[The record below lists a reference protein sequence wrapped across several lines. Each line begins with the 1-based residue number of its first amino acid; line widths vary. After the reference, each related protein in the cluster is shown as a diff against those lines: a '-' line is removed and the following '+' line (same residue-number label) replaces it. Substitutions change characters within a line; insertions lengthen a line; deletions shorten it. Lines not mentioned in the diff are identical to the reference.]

1 MEYVKVF
8 LPATR
13 KTRSLP
19 GRVEQRWDA
28 PLIPRE
34 VFEPRSRGGTGIL
47 RDIVQ
52 VSEPVAWPLSSCS
65 TVFRPGSPPSQL
77 SFLRSFLLICS
88 LSFSPAWPAV
98 TFLLPFSP
106 LFKTLSLIRRRRSPL
121 SLFLAPRSIPFKEGG
136 IKRNCVLFKRKETI
150 RRRIQERERETSL
163 SFDYIT
169 FSSTIRQYVSLFK
182 FVKNDDSKVSKE
194 CSNRSCSFLFLATCI
209 DNDSI
214 ARGDGTKLNF
224 STIFAFFPSL
234 LFPVKSV
241 L

>member
-34 VFEPRSRGGTGIL
+34 VFEPRSRGGAGIL

-65 TVFRPGSPPSQL
+65 TVFRPSEL
-77 SFLRSFLLICS
+77 SFLLICS

-150 RRRIQERERETSL
+150 RRRNRFIIQERERETSL

-169 FSSTIRQYVSLFK
+169 FSSTIHQYSCL
-182 FVKNDDSKVSKE
+182 NLYDDSKVNKE
-194 CSNRSCSFLFLATCI
+194 CSNRSCFFLFLATCI

-224 STIFAFFPSL
+224 STIFAFSPFPG
-234 LFPVKSV
+234 
-241 L
+241 

>member
-34 VFEPRSRGGTGIL
+34 VFEPRSRGGAGIL

-65 TVFRPGSPPSQL
+65 TVFRPSEL
-77 SFLRSFLLICS
+77 SFLLICS

-194 CSNRSCSFLFLATCI
+194 CSNRSCFFLFLATCI

-224 STIFAFFPSL
+224 STIFAFSPFPG
-234 LFPVKSV
+234 
-241 L
+241 

>member
-34 VFEPRSRGGTGIL
+34 VFEPRSRGGAGIL

-65 TVFRPGSPPSQL
+65 TVFRLGSPPSEL
-77 SFLRSFLLICS
+77 TFLRSFLLICS

-98 TFLLPFSP
+98 TFLLHFSP

-121 SLFLAPRSIPFKEGG
+121 SLFLAPCSIPFKEGG

-150 RRRIQERERETSL
+150 RRRNRFIIQERERETSL

-169 FSSTIRQYVSLFK
+169 FSSTIRQYSCL
-182 FVKNDDSKVSKE
+182 NLYDDSKVNKE
-194 CSNRSCSFLFLATCI
+194 CSNRSCFFLFLATCI

-214 ARGDGTKLNF
+214 ARRDGTKLNV
-224 STIFAFFPSL
+224 STIFAFSPFPG
-234 LFPVKSV
+234 
-241 L
+241 

>member
-34 VFEPRSRGGTGIL
+34 VFEPRSRGGAGIL

-65 TVFRPGSPPSQL
+65 TVFRPSEL
-77 SFLRSFLLICS
+77 SFLLICS

-150 RRRIQERERETSL
+150 RRRNRFIIQERERETSL

-169 FSSTIRQYVSLFK
+169 FSSTIHQYSCL
-182 FVKNDDSKVSKE
+182 NLYDDSKVSKE

>member
-34 VFEPRSRGGTGIL
+34 VFEPRSRGGAGIL

-65 TVFRPGSPPSQL
+65 TVFRPSEL
-77 SFLRSFLLICS
+77 SFLLICS

-98 TFLLPFSP
+98 TFLLHFSP

-150 RRRIQERERETSL
+150 RRRNRFIIQERERETSL

-169 FSSTIRQYVSLFK
+169 FSSTIHQYSCL
-182 FVKNDDSKVSKE
+182 NLYDDSKVSKE

-224 STIFAFFPSL
+224 STIFAFSPFPG
-234 LFPVKSV
+234 
-241 L
+241 

>member
-34 VFEPRSRGGTGIL
+34 VFEPRSRGGAGIL

-65 TVFRPGSPPSQL
+65 TVFRPGSPPFQL

-150 RRRIQERERETSL
+150 RRRNRFIIQERERETSL

-182 FVKNDDSKVSKE
+182 FVRRFQSE
-194 CSNRSCSFLFLATCI
+194 
-209 DNDSI
+209 
-214 ARGDGTKLNF
+214 
-224 STIFAFFPSL
+224 
-234 LFPVKSV
+234 
-241 L
+241 

>member
-34 VFEPRSRGGTGIL
+34 VFEPRSRGGAGIL

-65 TVFRPGSPPSQL
+65 TVFRPSEL
-77 SFLRSFLLICS
+77 SFLLICS

-150 RRRIQERERETSL
+150 RRRNRFIIQERERETSL

-169 FSSTIRQYVSLFK
+169 FSSTIHQYSCL
-182 FVKNDDSKVSKE
+182 NLYDDSKVSKE
-194 CSNRSCSFLFLATCI
+194 CSNRSCFFLFLATCI

>member
-34 VFEPRSRGGTGIL
+34 VFEPRSRGGAGIL

-65 TVFRPGSPPSQL
+65 TVFRLGSPPSEL
-77 SFLRSFLLICS
+77 TFLRSFLLICS

-98 TFLLPFSP
+98 TFLLHFSP

-150 RRRIQERERETSL
+150 RRRNRFIIQERERETSL

-194 CSNRSCSFLFLATCI
+194 CSNRSCFFLFLATCI

-224 STIFAFFPSL
+224 STIFAFSPFPG
-234 LFPVKSV
+234 
-241 L
+241 

>member
-34 VFEPRSRGGTGIL
+34 VFEPRSRGGAGIL

-65 TVFRPGSPPSQL
+65 TVFRPGSPPFQL

-150 RRRIQERERETSL
+150 RRRNRFIIQERERETSL

-169 FSSTIRQYVSLFK
+169 FSSTIHQYSCL
-182 FVKNDDSKVSKE
+182 NLYDDSKVSKE
-194 CSNRSCSFLFLATCI
+194 CSNRSCFFLFLATCI

-224 STIFAFFPSL
+224 STIFAFSPFPG
-234 LFPVKSV
+234 
-241 L
+241 

>member
-34 VFEPRSRGGTGIL
+34 VFEPRSRGGAGIL

-65 TVFRPGSPPSQL
+65 TVFRPSEL
-77 SFLRSFLLICS
+77 SFLLICS

-150 RRRIQERERETSL
+150 RRRNRFIIQERERETSL

-169 FSSTIRQYVSLFK
+169 FSSTIHQYSCL
-182 FVKNDDSKVSKE
+182 NLYDDSKVSKE
-194 CSNRSCSFLFLATCI
+194 CSNRSCFFLFLATCI

-224 STIFAFFPSL
+224 STIFAFSPFPG
-234 LFPVKSV
+234 
-241 L
+241 

>member
-34 VFEPRSRGGTGIL
+34 VFEPRSRGGAGIL

-65 TVFRPGSPPSQL
+65 TVFRPSEL
-77 SFLRSFLLICS
+77 SFLLICS

-98 TFLLPFSP
+98 TFLLHFSP

-150 RRRIQERERETSL
+150 RRRNRFIIQERERETSL

-169 FSSTIRQYVSLFK
+169 FSSTIRQYSCL
-182 FVKNDDSKVSKE
+182 NLYDDSKVSKE
-194 CSNRSCSFLFLATCI
+194 CSNRSCFFLFLATCI

-224 STIFAFFPSL
+224 STIFAFSPFPG
-234 LFPVKSV
+234 
-241 L
+241 

>member
-13 KTRSLP
+13 KTQSLP

-34 VFEPRSRGGTGIL
+34 VFEPRSRGGAGIL

-65 TVFRPGSPPSQL
+65 TVFRPSEL
-77 SFLRSFLLICS
+77 SFLLICS

-150 RRRIQERERETSL
+150 RRRNWFIIQERERETSL

-182 FVKNDDSKVSKE
+182 FVRRFQSE
-194 CSNRSCSFLFLATCI
+194 
-209 DNDSI
+209 
-214 ARGDGTKLNF
+214 
-224 STIFAFFPSL
+224 
-234 LFPVKSV
+234 
-241 L
+241 